1 MAAIV
6 KLTLL
11 KYPIK
16 EITKIL
22 KVSRMLAWKWAHFE
36 NYEATGKRKTKLD
49 YNEQQ
54 FLLKK
59 TEGKIVGI
67 DAPSSRELKK
77 EFFEEYNK
85 NISHTTINNFLNK
98 SAMFFFFQFFFFHK
112 LKKFNL
118 KKGLKY
124 Y

>member
-1 MAAIV
+1 
-6 KLTLL
+6 
-11 KYPIK
+11 
-16 EITKIL
+16 
-22 KVSRMLAWKWAHFE
+22 MLAWKWAHFE

-98 SAMFFFFQFFFFHK
+98 SAMFFFSNSFFSI
-112 LKKFNL
+112 N
-118 KKGLKY
+118 
-124 Y
+124 